1 MRRAALEVFVVL
13 VTALVTV
20 LGDPAFVWSLPAALL
35 GCLLLPLRRVW
46 PPLGVVGVLPGL
58 AGGLGWPAALVALY
72 RLGRRSR
79 SVPRLLPWLALPVV
93 TAVVPVFA
101 TQDLRWNQGVLVIGY
116 VVVNAAAATVVGML
130 VGTRAR
136 LVESMAEL
144 DRVRDAAL
152 TARADAARAEER
164 ARIGREI
171 HDAVGHHITL
181 IAVSAAALAASSR
194 EDRTRAVAEDLR
206 VLAKRSLG
214 EVRSALGLAGGAV
227 ARPRGPDGVAALVV
241 QWRAAGMAVD
251 LDCGAGDGGPGD
263 GGAADLGP
271 AVGRAA
277 YRVVQ
282 ESLTNAARHA
292 PGSVVRVRV
301 RRGDGELTVRVDNTA
316 PEQPRDVVGRGV
328 RVWSGSR
335 SGWTAPAAG
344 SPRVPAPTAASGS
357 RPRSRSGWRPARRP
371 ADRPLPAGTPRS
383 RLREA
388 TEGGG
393 AQPPGRAG
401 WACRRCRETG
411 AGGRQVRRPG
421 GGGSHDRPG
430 EAGDRPWGRLI
441 EPLRGRPGRGAAW

>member
-20 LGDPAFVWSLPAALL
+20 LGEPAFAWSLPAALL
-35 GCLLLPLRRVW
+35 GCVLLPLRRVW
-46 PPLGVVGVLPGL
+46 PPLGVLGVLPGL

-152 TARADAARAEER
+152 AARADAARAEER

-181 IAVSAAALAASSR
+181 IAVSAAALAASSQ
-194 EDRTRAVAEDLR
+194 EERTRAVAEDLR
-206 VLAKRSLG
+206 VLAKRSLD

-227 ARPRGPDGVAALVV
+227 PRPRGPDGVAALVA
-241 QWRAAGMAVD
+241 QWRAAGMVLD
-251 LDCGAGDGGPGD
+251 LDCGAGDGAPD
-263 GGAADLGP
+263 GAVDVGP

-301 RRGDGELTVRVDNTA
+301 RRSDGELTVRVDNTA
-316 PEQPRDVVGRGV
+316 TEQPRDVVGRGGAGLAGLAE
-328 RVWSGSR
+328 RV
-335 SGWTAPAAG
+335 
-344 SPRVPAPTAASGS
+344 
-357 RPRSRSGWRPARRP
+357 
-371 ADRPLPAGTPRS
+371 DR
-383 RLREA
+383 
-388 TEGGG
+388 
-393 AQPPGRAG
+393 
-401 WACRRCRETG
+401 
-411 AGGRQVRRPG
+411 AGGRLTTGPRPDG
-421 GGGSHDRPG
+421 GFRVEAAFPLGVAARPT
-430 EAGDRPWGRLI
+430 
-441 EPLRGRPGRGAAW
+441 PG

>member
-1 MRRAALEVFVVL
+1 VRRAALEACVVL

-20 LGDPAFVWSLPAALL
+20 LGDPAFAWSLPAALL

-46 PPLGVVGVLPGL
+46 PPLGVLGVLPGL

-101 TQDLRWNQGVLVIGY
+101 TQDLRWNQGVLVVGY

-136 LVESMAEL
+136 LVESVAEL

-152 TARADAARAEER
+152 AARADAARAEER

-181 IAVSAAALAASSR
+181 IAVSAAALAASSPD
-194 EDRTRAVAEDLR
+194 ERTRAVAEDLR

-227 ARPRGPDGVAALVV
+227 PRPRGPDGVAGLVA
-241 QWRAAGMAVD
+241 QWRAAGMGVD
-251 LDCGAGDGGPGD
+251 LDCGDGDSDGGGD
-263 GGAADLGP
+263 AADLGP

-292 PGSVVRVRV
+292 PGSAVRVRV
-301 RRGDGELTVRVDNTA
+301 RRGDDELTVRVDNTA
-316 PEQPRDVVGRGV
+316 SEQPLDVLGRGGAGLAGLAERCGPRRRPAHRGPAPRR
-328 RVWSGSR
+328 RVPGR
-335 SGWTAPAAG
+335 G
-344 SPRVPAPTAASGS
+344 RVPARGGGLSDARLIAPTRRYPPKSPPRGDRGRWCSPAGPRRMDVPQVPGNRARAAG
-357 RPRSRSGWRPARRP
+357 RCGDQVVGGATTGRARR
-371 ADRPLPAGTPRS
+371 AI
-383 RLREA
+383 
-388 TEGGG
+388 
-393 AQPPGRAG
+393 
-401 WACRRCRETG
+401 
-411 AGGRQVRRPG
+411 
-421 GGGSHDRPG
+421 GSG
-430 EAGDRPWGRLI
+430 VG
-441 EPLRGRPGRGAAW
+441 